1 MIIGNSVSLDF
12 STEPR
17 LGGTR
22 LDINSP
28 PPQILDSIHFG
39 TSLQAVVTMFGSSS
53 MEQSV
58 PNDSMKLLEEK
69 LVGCSLD
76 VIEPADFYMTGGN
89 TQVTYAGICDPF
101 PSMHRVDA
109 IAAKF
114 AQEVMA
120 SKSAAP
126 NYGARSGTT
135 ATL

>member
-1 MIIGNSVSLDF
+1 
-12 STEPR
+12 
-17 LGGTR
+17 
-22 LDINSP
+22 
-28 PPQILDSIHFG
+28 
-39 TSLQAVVTMFGSSS
+39 MFGSSF

-58 PNDSMKLLEEK
+58 PNDSMELLEEK

-89 TQVTYAGICDPF
+89 TQVTYGEVCDPF

-109 IAAKF
+109 IAAKL

-126 NYGARSGTT
+126 NYGAKSGTT
-135 ATL
+135 AAL